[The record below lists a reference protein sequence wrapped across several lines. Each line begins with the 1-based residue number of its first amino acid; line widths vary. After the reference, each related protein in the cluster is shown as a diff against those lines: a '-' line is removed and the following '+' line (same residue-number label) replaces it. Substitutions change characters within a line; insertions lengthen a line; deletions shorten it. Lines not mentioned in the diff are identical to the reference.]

1 MGEYALYK
9 ALLNSIPSANNDG
22 ALQFLKDDVFQIR
35 VQSPF
40 VESSS
45 HRQGWLYAYNRRTGA
60 EGYVP
65 VGSVKLLGSEVNN
78 TIHHPSALGVEALHA
93 MPASEVRTRNG
104 HRLGD
109 VYFLTPILC
118 GHCKDYVWGCGRVGV
133 QCKDCHACFHKI
145 CVRFAT
151 NYVCQKNNEV
161 LTAATLDQDKP
172 ITEWSSSTVVEW
184 MAALNLY
191 PYADVFRCKDIKGSD
206 LVHLDKEK
214 LMNMGIKDEFHQKA
228 ILSCVSELLK
238 QPDDSS
244 VTVDQYNY
252 TEVYAHNLT
261 QHSFSTLERCKKCNK
276 FLRGLLHQGFIC
288 QDCGLVA
295 HRTCAATGLPL
306 CLPSVEKPLGT
317 QSKSIFGEGL
327 CLQFN
332 SPDMP
337 APLIVVKCTQE
348 LESRAK
354 NNTSLE
360 LYSLYCASPPA
371 DQVNELRQKLNE
383 SPNNVDLS
391 EYSPAC
397 IANVL
402 KKFLRELPDPII
414 PVQWYDRFLESSK
427 LRNDEQCSTLL
438 GRLVQEIPEH
448 HRSTLTYLMSH
459 FCRICQMEYARGN
472 RNPPTILIQTMCHIL
487 LRPPWERI
495 IQVVYNTQAHNR
507 IIELLLLHCDWN
519 ETLPK
524 FAGAPAVP
532 PRKVSRIGASILDK
546 EKSSISTNLQDAEWY
561 WGDIKREE
569 VNEKLNDTVDGT
581 FLVRDA
587 SSKGGEYTL
596 TLRKGGTNKLIKI
609 CHRNG
614 KYGFT
619 EPYTFS
625 SVVELINHYRND
637 SLSQYNASLDIKLL
651 YPISKNNQ
659 EEEIAN
665 TENIDKLTANL
676 VEVHNKLLDKNK
688 LFEQVTE
695 DFNKTSQEVTSKRQ
709 ALDALKE
716 LVKVFQ
722 DQTKTQEKFQSEAQP
737 HEIKTLMDN
746 ADLLKQRL
754 KMMEESCEQLDE
766 NLQRQEAYNRSLERE
781 LTSLKPEIRDL
792 MRECDNYQRWLITR
806 GVKLAR
812 IRQLLNKDDDG
823 TDGVDQTEECDI
835 ENLPHNDEKTWFVAN
850 CSRSMAEQYLA
861 GKPDGTFL
869 VRPSSTH
876 QFALSIACNGITN
889 HCIIQKTKRGLGFA
903 EPYNIYDSLK
913 SLVLHY
919 SQNSLEIHNDSL
931 NTTLRYP
938 IFTNTANA
946 EECYVVRS
954 TYNYSTKIE

>member
-1 MGEYALYK
+1 MSFQEACEPQDASASEQAGMDSLYCRFRVPDAK
-9 ALLNSIPSANNDG
+9 LSVPVAVVNIDAENYMMRGISPGPESRPRSFSLTGYNVTKPQS
-22 ALQFLKDDVFQIR
+22 QDVDLDK
-35 VQSPF
+35 F
-40 VESSS
+40 VVRETSSS
-45 HRQGWLYAYNRRTGA
+45 LAPATDADASSYCARTLSFHSLLCSCQMSCCCMC
-60 EGYVP
+60 
-65 VGSVKLLGSEVNN
+65 GS
-78 TIHHPSALGVEALHA
+78 
-93 MPASEVRTRNG
+93 
-104 HRLGD
+104 
-109 VYFLTPILC
+109 LC
-118 GHCKDYVWGCGRVGV
+118 SP
-133 QCKDCHACFHKI
+133 DCHACFHKI